1 MKLIMAPART
11 AFLLLASLSRD
22 LLLQHNSQILKTL
35 LSTGAWFC
43 VYTREQNFLWILAA
57 RRNV

>member
-1 MKLIMAPART
+1 MQLTMTPSRT

-35 LSTGAWFC
+35 LSTGASFC
-43 VYTREQNFLWILAA
+43 VYTRGIKIICEF
-57 RRNV
+57 

>member
-1 MKLIMAPART
+1 MAPART

-35 LSTGAWFC
+35 LSTGASFC
-43 VYTREQNFLWILAA
+43 VYTRGIKIICEF
-57 RRNV
+57 